1 VAKRLAKSE
10 AEGPP
15 EISARRDIGNCA
27 ARVGNG
33 VDMTSAAQGQRQ
45 HLPTSRGSL
54 TGIAY
59 KVGSVL
65 IFLVMSSLL
74 KASDGVPA
82 GELAFFRSSF
92 AIFPVVAFLGWR
104 GQLRVGVRTRYPF
117 GHFWRGL
124 AGTGGMM
131 FGFFA
136 LTKLPLPE
144 AVTINYATPLIIV
157 ALSAIFMGEVVRAYR
172 WSAVVAGLCGVIV
185 IAWPRLT
192 LLSAGTTNDA
202 AIGALSALAGCGCAA
217 IAMVQVRRLV
227 QTERSAT
234 IVLYISIS
242 STLISLATLPFG
254 WVMPSPPQWAFL
266 IGAGI
271 AGGIAQILLTESYRH
286 AEMSVVAP
294 FEYSSLLFSL
304 AIGYAFF
311 GDVPTVFMLIGG
323 VIVVGSGLFVI
334 YREHRLGLDR
344 ERGAVREVVTPQ
356 G

>member
-1 VAKRLAKSE
+1 MKTAHD
-10 AEGPP
+10 G
-15 EISARRDIGNCA
+15 
-27 ARVGNG
+27 
-33 VDMTSAAQGQRQ
+33 SAAAPTRPAF
-45 HLPTSRGSL
+45 LPASRGAL
-54 TGIAY
+54 TGISF
-59 KVGSVL
+59 KIGSVL

-82 GELAFFRSSF
+82 GELAFFRSCF
-92 AIFPVVAFLGWR
+92 AIIPVVAFLAWR
-104 GQLRVGVRTRYPF
+104 GQLKAGVRTRYPF

-131 FGFFA
+131 FSFFA

-144 AVTINYATPLIIV
+144 AITINYATPLIIV
-157 ALSAIFMGEVVRAYR
+157 ALSAMFMGEVVHAYR
-172 WSAVVAGLCGVIV
+172 WSAVVVGLCGVIV

-192 LLSAGTTNDA
+192 LLSSGVTNEA
-202 AIGALSALAGCGCAA
+202 AIGALAALAGCVCAA

-234 IVLYISIS
+234 IVFYFSIS
-242 STLISLATLPFG
+242 STLISLCTLPFG
-254 WVMPSPPQWAFL
+254 WVMPTPLQWAFL
-266 IGAGI
+266 IGAGF

-304 AIGYAFF
+304 VIGYFF
-311 GDVPTVFMLIGG
+311 FADVPTLFMLVGA
-323 VIVVGSGLFVI
+323 VIVIGSGLFII
-334 YREHRLGLDR
+334 YREHRLGLDNAR
-344 ERGAVREVVTPQ
+344 SAVREVATPQ

>member
-1 VAKRLAKSE
+1 MKATQTA
-10 AEGPP
+10 PP
-15 EISARRDIGNCA
+15 TTPRP
-27 ARVGNG
+27 
-33 VDMTSAAQGQRQ
+33 TF
-45 HLPTSRGSL
+45 LPASRGSL
-54 TGIAY
+54 TGIAF
-59 KVGSVL
+59 KIGSVL

-82 GELAFFRSSF
+82 GELAFFRSFF
-92 AIFPVVAFLGWR
+92 AIIPVVAFLGWR
-104 GQLRVGVRTRYPF
+104 GELKAGVRTRYPF

-144 AVTINYATPLIIV
+144 AITINYATPLLIV
-157 ALSAIFMGEVVRAYR
+157 ALSAMFMGEVVHAYR
-172 WSAVVAGLCGVIV
+172 WSAVVVGLGGVIV

-192 LLSAGTTNDA
+192 LLSTGVTNEA
-202 AIGALSALAGCGCAA
+202 AIGALSALAGCVCAA

-234 IVLYISIS
+234 IVLYFSLS
-242 STLISLATLPFG
+242 STLISVATLPFG
-254 WVMPSPPQWAFL
+254 WVMPTPPQWALL
-266 IGAGI
+266 IGAGF

-304 AIGYAFF
+304 VIGYFFF
-311 GDVPTVFMLIGG
+311 GDVPTVFMLVGG

-334 YREHRLGLDR
+334 YREHRLGLDKSRGGAR
-344 ERGAVREVVTPQ
+344 EAVTPQ

>member
-1 VAKRLAKSE
+1 MT
-10 AEGPP
+10 
-15 EISARRDIGNCA
+15 A
-27 ARVGNG
+27 AVHR
-33 VDMTSAAQGQRQ
+33 QLQ
-45 HLPTSRGSL
+45 HLPASRGPL
-54 TGIAY
+54 AGIAY
-59 KVGSVL
+59 KIASVL

-92 AIFPVVAFLGWR
+92 AIMPVVAFLGWR
-104 GQLRVGVRTRYPF
+104 GELRVGVRTRYPF

-144 AVTINYATPLIIV
+144 AVTLNYATPLIIV
-157 ALSAIFMGEVVRAYR
+157 VLSAIFMGEMVRAYR
-172 WSAVVAGLCGVIV
+172 WSAVVIGLGGVIV

-192 LLSAGTTNDA
+192 LLTSGLDDA
-202 AIGALSALAGCGCAA
+202 AGIGVLAALAGCMCAA
-217 IAMVQVRRLV
+217 VAMVQVRRLV

-234 IVLYISIS
+234 VVLYFSIS
-242 STLISLATLPFG
+242 STLISLCTLPFG
-254 WVMPSPPQWAFL
+254 WVLPTPPQWAFL
-266 IGAGI
+266 IVAGL

-294 FEYSSLLFSL
+294 FEYSSLIFSVL
-304 AIGYAFF
+304 VGYLFF
-311 GDVPTVFMLIGG
+311 GEVPTIFMLIGG
-323 VIVVGSGLFVI
+323 VIVVGSGLFII
-334 YREHRLGLDR
+334 YREHRLGLDNA
-344 ERGAVREVVTPQ
+344 EAREVVTPQ

>member
-1 VAKRLAKSE
+1 MKTTDDGSD
-10 AEGPP
+10 P
-15 EISARRDIGNCA
+15 A
-27 ARVGNG
+27 ATRP
-33 VDMTSAAQGQRQ
+33 AF
-45 HLPTSRGSL
+45 LPASRGSL
-54 TGIAY
+54 TGIAF
-59 KVGSVL
+59 KIGSVL

-82 GELAFFRSSF
+82 GELAFFRSCF
-92 AIFPVVAFLGWR
+92 AIIPVVAFLAWR
-104 GQLRVGVRTRYPF
+104 GELRSGVRTKYPF

-144 AVTINYATPLIIV
+144 AITINYATPLIIV
-157 ALSAIFMGEVVRAYR
+157 ALSAMFMGEIVHAYR
-172 WSAVVAGLCGVIV
+172 WSAVVVGLCGVIV

-192 LLSAGTTNDA
+192 LLSSGLSNES
-202 AIGALSALAGCGCAA
+202 AIGALSALAGCVCAA

-234 IVLYISIS
+234 IVFYFSIS
-242 STLISLATLPFG
+242 STLISLCTLPFG
-254 WVMPSPPQWAFL
+254 WVMPTAPQWAFL
-266 IGAGI
+266 IGAGF

-304 AIGYAFF
+304 VIGYAFF
-311 GDVPTVFMLIGG
+311 GDVPTVFMLVGA
-323 VIVVGSGLFVI
+323 VIVVGSGLFII

-344 ERGAVREVVTPQ
+344 TRGAAREVVTPQ